1 MKGGNGFFRRAA
13 TALVGLAGLVGAK
26 PQPIV
31 STTSSMHATVPGGQT
46 KAPQSQTTRS
56 QQQRQLFRSFGGYRS
71 QQSDRVIPPF
81 KFCHGRTM
89 VARYRTPMRSRNVG

>member
-1 MKGGNGFFRRAA
+1 MKGGGFFRRAA
-13 TALVGLAGLVGAK
+13 SVFVGLGALVGAK
-26 PQPIV
+26 AQPIV
-31 STTSSMHATVPGGQT
+31 STTSSMHATVPSGQS

-56 QQQRQLFRSFGGYRS
+56 QQVRKQFRAYGGYRS

-89 VARYRTPMRSRNVG
+89 VARYRAPVPWKAVG